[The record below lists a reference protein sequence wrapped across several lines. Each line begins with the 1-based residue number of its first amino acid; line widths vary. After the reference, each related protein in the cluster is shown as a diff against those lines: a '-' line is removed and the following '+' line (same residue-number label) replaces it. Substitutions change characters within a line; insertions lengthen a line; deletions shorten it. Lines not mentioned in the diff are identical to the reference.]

1 MLNIPFWGGG
11 VSVWNIGQNE
21 NRTDIPIQSINDGYL
36 EVFGCYS
43 SFHIAQLQ
51 VNLAEPYRIGQ
62 AKHVKIKLL
71 KRFPIQ
77 VDGEPW
83 EQNECIIEISHYN
96 QAIMLMKKN

>member
-1 MLNIPFWGGG
+1 M
-11 VSVWNIGQNE
+11 
-21 NRTDIPIQSINDGYL
+21 
-36 EVFGCYS
+36 
-43 SFHIAQLQ
+43 
-51 VNLAEPYRIGQ
+51 NLAEPYRIGQ